1 LNWKTVLLDFLYQ
14 DERGW
19 TREAKKE
26 CVGMWAGI
34 TETGL
39 FSRSDTPP
47 GGRQVITRRQRYT
60 SGVLGFWLGWCGLI
74 LVIVVDSS

>member
-1 LNWKTVLLDFLYQ
+1 
-14 DERGW
+14 
-19 TREAKKE
+19 
-26 CVGMWAGI
+26 MWAGI

-74 LVIVVDSS
+74 LVIVVDSSQTRGGAMKSVERDKLDTQRREE

>member
-1 LNWKTVLLDFLYQ
+1 
-14 DERGW
+14 
-19 TREAKKE
+19 
-26 CVGMWAGI
+26 MWAGI